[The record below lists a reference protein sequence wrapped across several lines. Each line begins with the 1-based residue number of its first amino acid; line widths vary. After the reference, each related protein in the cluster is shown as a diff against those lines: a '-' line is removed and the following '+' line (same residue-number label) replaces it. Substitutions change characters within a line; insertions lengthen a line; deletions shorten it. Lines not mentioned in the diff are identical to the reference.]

1 MSIMGIYATV
11 LLKRKIDE
19 VIARPKFQ
27 PGMPRW
33 DGTPATWCNEAVHAI
48 MTELGYDMTPIL
60 ELKGR
65 RIGWTGATMMFDL
78 AAVEVESTNS
88 AIIEMEPFQAQ
99 AAANIGVPI
108 LAAARRKGDKGSSH
122 VGIVYPTD
130 DLWNAK
136 KGPLIGQAG
145 STQTHGIHSAY
156 DSFVKWG
163 LIGPR
168 YFQLPQKED
177 SKDA

>member
-33 DGTPATWCNEAVHAI
+33 DGTPATWCNEAVYAI
-48 MTELGYDMTPIL
+48 MTELGYDMMPIL
-60 ELKGR
+60 EPKG
-65 RIGWTGATMMFDL
+65 RIGWTGATMMFDK
-78 AAVEVESTNS
+78 AVE
-88 AIIEMEPFQAQ
+88 AIKSNTGVFELTGYQAQ
-99 AAANIGVPI
+99 AAANVGVPI
-108 LAAARRKGDKGSSH
+108 LAAARRKGDKESSH

-130 DLWNAK
+130 DLWNEK

-145 STQTHGIHSAY
+145 SKQTHGVRSAY

-168 YFQLPQKED
+168 YFQLPQKEV
-177 SKDA
+177 KT